1 MLMLPHLRHEIL
13 PSFLMKMP
21 ASMAIESSTNPQ
33 SSHFT
38 VMSITCR
45 LYMTDTHKLVS
56 IQSTRWD
63 AGKLIRNQEKGVG
76 MKDSDSWLIMTFLLV
91 VIAVLAIFLRGYL
104 SSDPMFVEMLATL
117 FGVLIAISF
126 SESIRNDR
134 EEKRAK
140 SVEDDLINEVRVTLE
155 NAERPFIRELTSA
168 TWISVRARGIPDRIE
183 PELRRALANVFELFE
198 ICNYSIRQKEEYGRT
213 TDPDAK
219 KMDTLDFILE
229 DARNRLILAAHKVLE
244 MVDS

>member
-1 MLMLPHLRHEIL
+1 
-13 PSFLMKMP
+13 
-21 ASMAIESSTNPQ
+21 
-33 SSHFT
+33 
-38 VMSITCR
+38 
-45 LYMTDTHKLVS
+45 
-56 IQSTRWD
+56 
-63 AGKLIRNQEKGVG
+63 
-76 MKDSDSWLIMTFLLV
+76 MKDSDSWFIMTFLMV
-91 VIAVLAIFLRGYL
+91 VIAVLAIFFRGYL

-126 SESIRNDR
+126 MEGIRNGV

-140 SVEDDLINEVRVTLE
+140 LIQDELIDEVREILE
-155 NAERPFIRELTSA
+155 NAERRFIRELTSA

-183 PELRRALANVFELFE
+183 PELRRALAKVFELVE

-219 KMDTLDFILE
+219 KMDTLNFILE
-229 DARNRLILAAHKVLE
+229 DARNRLVLAARKALE